1 MLRKVLELPLPG
13 ARLVVIAGDITQE
26 QTDAIVNAANSSLAH
41 GGGVAGAIVRKGG
54 WEIQEASRKLAPVPV
69 GNAVVTGAG
78 QLPCRWVIHA
88 VGPVWG
94 EGEEEMKL
102 RSAVRS
108 ALARAEEMRLKSVAL
123 PAISTGIFGYPKEA
137 GCRVIAQ
144 ECLAHLRKTGS
155 VREIHLVALDEET
168 VSAFSQA
175 CKELEDPLPPEGH
188 HS

>member
-1 MLRKVLELPLPG
+1 MLRKVLELSLPG
-13 ARLVVIAGDITQE
+13 ARLVVIAGDITEE

-54 WEIQEASRKLAPVPV
+54 REIQEESRKLAPVPV

-78 QLPCRWVIHA
+78 QLSCGWVIHA

-94 EGEEEMKL
+94 EGEEEIKL
-102 RSAVRS
+102 RSAVRA
-108 ALARAEEMRLKSVAL
+108 ALARAEEMRLNSVAF
-123 PAISTGIFGYPKEA
+123 PAISTGIFGYPKLA

-144 ECLAHLRKTGS
+144 ECLAHLRRTGS

-175 CKELEDPLPPEGH
+175 CKELEHQLPGH